1 MQYHISRRT
10 MLTGAFGA
18 SALLDYCE
26 FGFAQSKGS
35 RASLICKE
43 FEAASL
49 PQAVREW
56 LKNSQIVGR
65 GSPSER
71 LRICSVERGAAPPAN
86 QHVVRAQQLHELL
99 RLVAAQ
105 PGSTTAPLK
114 VDRWFSRC
122 SVGEANK
129 LEFQQPIHAK
139 YANDFVLQSTT
150 ELELNFS
157 RAAVFL
163 RVHGHPWMSITGYNP
178 NLTLN
183 NSEIAALLPMAS
195 FLDAQARFYNNNLI
209 EAVPFP
215 DTPRLEVQDMHL
227 DLFERTARRA
237 NVNPRDYRLHY
248 VRYYVLASAAGA
260 SQRMAKPLL
269 AYAYS
274 RNGSDDLRI
283 DFSFV

>member
-56 LKNSQIVGR
+56 LENSQIVGR

-71 LRICSVERGAAPPAN
+71 LRICSVERGAAPPA
-86 QHVVRAQQLHELL
+86 
-99 RLVAAQ
+99 
-105 PGSTTAPLK
+105 STTAPLK

-157 RAAVFL
+157 REAVFL

-209 EAVPFP
+209 E
-215 DTPRLEVQDMHL
+215 
-227 DLFERTARRA
+227 
-237 NVNPRDYRLHY
+237 
-248 VRYYVLASAAGA
+248 
-260 SQRMAKPLL
+260 
-269 AYAYS
+269 
-274 RNGSDDLRI
+274 
-283 DFSFV
+283 